1 MMGVSMNSTLLK
13 RGTVLGLGISA
24 LVLLAYGFSL
34 LLAGLVIAVVALL
47 GCRFLYGAILKIQL
61 GRKPVSI
68 NGRIELTK
76 RQRQISLLENLLA
89 FSKGSN
95 DERVINQVAL
105 LQATLK
111 SLKAEE
117 AREQKVDQQIE
128 KLEALLAARTGGDTR
143 P

>member
-1 MMGVSMNSTLLK
+1 VTEE
-13 RGTVLGLGISA
+13 T
-24 LVLLAYGFSL
+24 
-34 LLAGLVIAVVALL
+34 
-47 GCRFLYGAILKIQL
+47 
-61 GRKPVSI
+61 
-68 NGRIELTK
+68 LTK
-76 RQRQISLLENLLA
+76 RQQKICLLENLLA
-89 FSKGSN
+89 VSEDLDDKQIK
-95 DERVINQVAL
+95 EQAAL